1 METPAF
7 SLTPLPDGTLPWTR
21 RCFVCGEQNPHG
33 LRLKSR
39 HEAGVVVL
47 RYTTREADLG
57 WKELVH
63 GGLAA
68 TLADEV
74 MTWAAMLRARRPCV
88 AAELTVRLRHPI
100 HVGQALRVTG
110 VIESGKP
117 RLMLARGQV
126 LDDDGRV
133 LLEASGKFVPMD
145 PSVAALCADD
155 FVEGPD
161 SIPVAVLFGPT
172 RVPPAAP

>member
-1 METPAF
+1 MSSTPVVSGA
-7 SLTPLPDGTLPWTR
+7 TLPDGVLPWTR
-21 RCFVCGEQNPHG
+21 RCFVCGEENPHG

-39 HEAGVVVL
+39 HEGGLVVL

-100 HVGQALRVTG
+100 HVGQSLRVTG
-110 VIESGKP
+110 VVESGKP
-117 RLMLARGQV
+117 RLQLARGQV
-126 LDDDGRV
+126 LDAEGRV

-145 PSVAALCADD
+145 PSVAALCAAD

-161 SIPVAVLFGPT
+161 SIPVTTLFGED
-172 RVPPAAP
+172 R